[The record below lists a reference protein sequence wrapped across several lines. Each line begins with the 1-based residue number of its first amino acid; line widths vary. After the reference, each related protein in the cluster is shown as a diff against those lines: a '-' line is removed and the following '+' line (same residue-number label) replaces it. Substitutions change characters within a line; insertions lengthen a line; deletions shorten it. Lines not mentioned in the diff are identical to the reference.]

1 MFPCFS
7 DLCTDTFR
15 THCTILWEKLSGETV
30 LSGAVLTVIA
40 AVSLIRWNCT
50 VSWLPSKKSETS
62 FYFRKVKIMTK
73 VVAMKKK
80 KESLWISGKVKVQLS
95 SFHWRKIILCHQA
108 PVPKFTKTCFP
119 AVSYLWKKLLSITV
133 PCHEKY
139 VKGDFSMNINYHIG
153 YSQRRQWQPTT
164 VLLLGKSHGWR
175 SLVACSSW
183 GR

>member
-1 MFPCFS
+1 MFPSFS

-40 AVSLIRWNCT
+40 DVSLIRWNCT

-73 VVAMKKK
+73 VVVKKK
-80 KESLWISGKVKVQLS
+80 KSLWISGKVKAATIQLS
-95 SFHWRKIILCHQA
+95 LEENNSLHQA
-108 PVPKFTKTCFP
+108 PIPKFTKTCFP
-119 AVSYLWKKLLSITV
+119 AVSYLWKKLLRITV

-153 YSQRRQWQPTT
+153 CYSQRRQWQPIP
-164 VLLLGKSHGWR
+164 VLLPGKSHGWR
-175 SLVACSSW
+175 SLVACSPW
-183 GR
+183 DR